1 MAQVVEAAEI
11 PGDSAANSAA
21 EDVETGLEAV
31 AVDRAALPDDD
42 VLPPLSDVEKD
53 RSRKRHTKPVPE
65 ADRYHMPV
73 PAPPRSANR
82 QGTIEDVKF
91 FQYWHGLNK
100 AIAGRIIVYL
110 QRQWPVLNYALQM
123 SPAQRDQFDADFPPE
138 TRKPKDIDTF
148 LRKIGIFKY
157 VEKFTEP
164 FDTKDWRTWILRH
177 YGSGDYLLF
186 LNDLGVPN
194 NPSIP
199 KQTVCKTITSLRD
212 EAYPPVIDPNIL
224 DMFDPANASF
234 IHERRLR
241 GLPLP
246 DDGQEKERAE
256 EAKREDEEEMATVTA
271 QILAQNAALT
281 DRVMQQAAAQQPAP
295 SPDGGIQ
302 PAAKMAE
309 VFGDGA
315 KRIVDLVS
323 DAAARTAKAQD
334 PQQYH
339 ENVMKAAQAFAPR
352 EDGGANATLKL
363 LLDMQQKNND
373 AVLSILK
380 ESHEREMKLLTSRLD
395 SLEKQHAPVTAVSL
409 PGAAPGGTPPSGI
422 AGVIRELAEAQKELR
437 KLTKGIGDDEEDGA
451 APGWAG
457 VVERIAEKLFDAA
470 PGFME
475 NLAKFREQQ
484 AASASNGQP
493 GTPAAAEVARPKQ
506 EDPTVLRE
514 RQIADVLRPFLVQAF
529 EQHYRGYEFAGN
541 IIAEYGFPM
550 YQQFVTDGEAG
561 LTSFMMRTGLQGP
574 LVGRFG
580 APAVGQFIT
589 EFCDSQRAQAVAQ
602 AIPPKQA
609 AAAPPPA
616 PTNGAPA
623 PGGPRI
629 NRPPA
634 N

>member
-1 MAQVVEAAEI
+1 MGQVAEVAELPADVVTKSAPDGVE
-11 PGDSAANSAA
+11 S
-21 EDVETGLEAV
+21 GLEALET
-31 AVDRAALPDDD
+31 DRSALPDDD
-42 VLPPLSDVEKD
+42 VLPPLTEKEKD
-53 RSRKRHTKPVPE
+53 KATKKAVKRVPE

-82 QGTIEDVKF
+82 QGTIEDARF

-123 SPAQRDQFDADFPPE
+123 TPAQRDQFDAEYPPE
-138 TRKPKDIDTF
+138 TRKPKDIDAF

-157 VEKFTEP
+157 VDKFTEP

-194 NPSIP
+194 NPGIP

-212 EAYPPVIDPNIL
+212 DAYPPVIDPNIL
-224 DMFDPANASF
+224 DVFDPANASF

-241 GLPLP
+241 GLPVP
-246 DDGQEKERAE
+246 DDGQEKERAQ
-256 EAKREDEEEMATVTA
+256 EAKREDEEEMSAVITQVLEQNRDLTEKVVQASERRTA
-271 QILAQNAALT
+271 
-281 DRVMQQAAAQQPAP
+281 PAP
-295 SPDGGIQ
+295 TVGGIE

-339 ENVMKAAQAFAPR
+339 ENVMKAAQAFAPKG
-352 EDGGANATLKL
+352 DGDGSATLKL

-373 AVLSILK
+373 AVLAILK

-395 SLEKQHAPVTAVSL
+395 SLEKQHAQPATTAVSL
-409 PGAAPGGTPPSGI
+409 PGSAPPSGI

-437 KLTKGIGDDEEDGA
+437 KLTKGLGDDDEDSA

-457 VVERIAEKLFDAA
+457 VVERIAEKVFDAA
-470 PGFME
+470 PQFME
-475 NLAKFREQQ
+475 NLQKFRETQV
-484 AASASNGQP
+484 ATANGNGQV
-493 GTPAAAEVARPKQ
+493 AAAEVARPKA
-506 EDPTVLRE
+506 EDPNVLRE
-514 RQIADVLRPFLVQAF
+514 KQIAESLRPFLTQAF

-541 IIAEYGFPM
+541 IIAQYGLPM
-550 YQQFVTDGEAG
+550 YQQFIGEGEAG
-561 LTSFMMRTGLQGP
+561 LTSFLMRTGLHGP

-589 EFCDSQRAQAVAQ
+589 EFLDFPRASAVAQ
-602 AIPPKQA
+602 AMAQQNGQ
-609 AAAPPPA
+609 AAPPPA
-616 PTNGAPA
+616 TPANGAPA
-623 PGGPRI
+623 PGGPRV

>member
-1 MAQVVEAAEI
+1 MAQVVEIPEL
-11 PGDSAANSAA
+11 PGDASLQSGLEAN
-21 EDVETGLEAV
+21 EPGLEAV
-31 AVDRAALPDDD
+31 VEDRNSLPDDD
-42 VLPPLSDVEKD
+42 VLPPLTEKQKGRARE
-53 RSRKRHTKPVPE
+53 RSAKSVPE

-157 VEKFTEP
+157 VDKFTEP

-224 DMFDPANASF
+224 DIFDPANASF

-281 DRVMQQAAAQQPAP
+281 DRVMQQAAAQKPAP
-295 SPDGGIQ
+295 NPDGGIQ

-339 ENVMKAAQAFAPR
+339 ENVMKAAQAFAPK
-352 EDGGANATLKL
+352 EDGGGNATLKL

-395 SLEKQHAPVTAVSL
+395 SLEKQHAPATALSL
-409 PGAAPGGTPPSGI
+409 PVAPGTTPPSGI

-484 AASASNGQP
+484 AAAGNGQP
-493 GTPAAAEVARPKQ
+493 GAPAAVAEVARPKQ

-561 LTSFMMRTGLQGP
+561 LTGFMMRTGLHGP

-589 EFCDSQRAQAVAQ
+589 EFCDSARAQTVAQ
-602 AIPPKQA
+602 AIPAKQA
-609 AAAPPPA
+609 TPPPAA